1 MENRL
6 LERIYNNNLPQ
17 AKQTPTKRYIRHI
30 CDLGAS
36 VEYSL
41 KALLSNTC
49 SEATNMPYVSFCEL
63 TLAVEQNYYLR
74 LKCFGAQTDMF
85 RHIDSI
91 MKPRNLSENPQIFP
105 HSVLIQPNPAIVSP
119 RRDRYPIFVTSE
131 QGLNASV

>member
-1 MENRL
+1 ML
-6 LERIYNNNLPQ
+6 SLQSTDIERILADFCLEPKARLDRKWKLKN
-17 AKQTPTKRYIRHI
+17 RI
-30 CDLGAS
+30 CHRQ
-36 VEYSL
+36 
-41 KALLSNTC
+41 KT
-49 SEATNMPYVSFCEL
+49 EAYVSFCEL

-74 LKCFGAQTDMF
+74 LECFGAQTDMF

-91 MKPRNLSENPQIFP
+91 MKPRNLPENPQIFP

>member
-1 MENRL
+1 
-6 LERIYNNNLPQ
+6 
-17 AKQTPTKRYIRHI
+17 
-30 CDLGAS
+30 
-36 VEYSL
+36 
-41 KALLSNTC
+41 
-49 SEATNMPYVSFCEL
+49 MPYVSFCEL

-119 RRDRYPIFVTSE
+119 QKRQIPYICDLGARFECERVSEHSNCRD
-131 QGLNASV
+131 

>member
-1 MENRL
+1 
-6 LERIYNNNLPQ
+6 
-17 AKQTPTKRYIRHI
+17 
-30 CDLGAS
+30 
-36 VEYSL
+36 
-41 KALLSNTC
+41 
-49 SEATNMPYVSFCEL
+49 MPYVSFCEL

-91 MKPRNLSENPQIFP
+91 MKPRNFSENPQIFP

-119 RRDRYPIFVTSE
+119 RRDRYPIFVTSA

>member
-1 MENRL
+1 
-6 LERIYNNNLPQ
+6 
-17 AKQTPTKRYIRHI
+17 
-30 CDLGAS
+30 
-36 VEYSL
+36 
-41 KALLSNTC
+41 
-49 SEATNMPYVSFCEL
+49 MPYVSFCEL

-131 QGLNASV
+131 QGLNVSVYASIQAAATKVTNIGYLSLLGCQLFSN

>member
-1 MENRL
+1 MRCVCSML
-6 LERIYNNNLPQ
+6 SLQSTDIERILADFCLEPKARSDRKWKLKN
-17 AKQTPTKRYIRHI
+17 RI
-30 CDLGAS
+30 CHRQ
-36 VEYSL
+36 
-41 KALLSNTC
+41 KT
-49 SEATNMPYVSFCEL
+49 EAYVSFCEL

-74 LKCFGAQTDMF
+74 LECFGAQTDMF

-91 MKPRNLSENPQIFP
+91 MKPRNLPENPQIFP